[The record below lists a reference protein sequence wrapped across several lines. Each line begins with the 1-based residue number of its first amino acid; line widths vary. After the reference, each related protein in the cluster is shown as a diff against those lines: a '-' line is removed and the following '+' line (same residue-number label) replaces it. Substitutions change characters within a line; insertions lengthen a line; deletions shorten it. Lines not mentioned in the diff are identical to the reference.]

1 MPKRSKKR
9 TGWGAKSG
17 LTYQQSPQW
26 RKIRLDVLKRDGFRC
41 RAINAV
47 TGERCTAKATD
58 VDHIN
63 GPSNDLSNL
72 AALCGH
78 HHRRKTSAET
88 ARKNR
93 ESLQRLRRMSGQ
105 TVRGLGGREILRKDA
120 PIGARI
126 DWSKYKAS
134 GKLGSAIGRVTES
147 D

>member
-9 TGWGAKSG
+9 TGWGARSG
-17 LTYQQSPQW
+17 LTYKQSPQW
-26 RKIRLDVLKRDGFRC
+26 RKIRLDVLKAAGFQC
-41 RAINAV
+41 TATNAV
-47 TGERCTAKATD
+47 TNQRCTAKATD
-58 VDHIN
+58 VDHID
-63 GPSNDLSNL
+63 GASNDPSNL
-72 AALCGH
+72 AALCAY

-120 PIGARI
+120 SLGARI

-134 GKLGSAIGRVTES
+134 GKLGSAIGRGTES
-147 D
+147 S

>member
-17 LTYQQSPQW
+17 LTYKQSPQW
-26 RKIRLDVLKRDGFRC
+26 RKIRLDVLKRDGFQC

-47 TGERCTAKATD
+47 TNQRCTAKATD
-58 VDHIN
+58 VDHID
-63 GPSNDLSNL
+63 GPSNDPSNL
-72 AALCGH
+72 AALCAY

-105 TVRGLGGREILRKDA
+105 TLRGLGGREILRQDA
-120 PIGARI
+120 PLGVRI

-134 GKLGSAIGRVTES
+134 GKLGSAIGRGTEGS
-147 D
+147 

>member
-26 RKIRLDVLKRDGFRC
+26 RKIRLDVLKAAGFQC
-41 RAINAV
+41 VATNAV
-47 TGERCTAKATD
+47 TGQRCTAKATD

-78 HHRRKTSAET
+78 HHRRKTSSET

-93 ESLQRLRRMSGQ
+93 ESLQKLRRMSGQ

-120 PIGARI
+120 PLSARI

-134 GKLGSAIGRVTES
+134 GRLEDAIGRGTES

>member
-17 LTYQQSPQW
+17 LTYKQSPQW
-26 RKIRLDVLKRDGFRC
+26 RKIRLDVLKRDGFQC

-58 VDHIN
+58 IDHIN
-63 GPSNDLSNL
+63 GPSNDLNNL
-72 AALCGH
+72 VALCGY
-78 HHRRKTSAET
+78 HHRRKTSSET

-93 ESLQRLRRMSGQ
+93 ESLQRLRRLSGQ

-120 PIGARI
+120 PLCARI
-126 DWSKYKAS
+126 DWSKYRS
-134 GKLGSAIGRVTES
+134 GGTLKDDFSRGTEI

>member
-26 RKIRLDVLKRDGFRC
+26 RKIRLDVLKAAGFQC
-41 RAINAV
+41 MATNAV
-47 TGERCTAKATD
+47 TNQRCTAKATD
-58 VDHIN
+58 VDHID
-63 GPSNDLSNL
+63 GPSNDPSNL
-72 AALCGH
+72 AALCAY

-120 PIGARI
+120 PLGARI
-126 DWSKYKAS
+126 DWSKYRS
-134 GKLGSAIGRVTES
+134 GGTLKNDFSRGTES